1 MRITLGLTAALI
13 IIATITFRDAGTQES
28 PASIRVN
35 LDSVTIRSHP
45 TLEWAQILG
54 QVVNEGAFP
63 VGDVK
68 VNVAIIGEGGK
79 VLDAGA
85 IPVLGQ
91 TVDLNGEPN
100 DHGIL
105 PGGSAVFDDTF
116 LNVDV
121 EEVVSYDFTITYRI
135 ADNVEVLTAS
145 TLTTRLESIEIGI
158 DTNGGRISTLEAR
171 IDSIGTVAPT
181 LLGDLD
187 NDNDVDFADFLTFA
201 SQFGKTL

>member
-1 MRITLGLTAALI
+1 M
-13 IIATITFRDAGTQES
+13 
-28 PASIRVN
+28 
-35 LDSVTIRSHP
+35 
-45 TLEWAQILG
+45 
-54 QVVNEGAFP
+54 
-63 VGDVK
+63 
-68 VNVAIIGEGGK
+68 
-79 VLDAGA
+79 
-85 IPVLGQ
+85 
-91 TVDLNGEPN
+91 
-100 DHGIL
+100 
-105 PGGSAVFDDTF
+105 
-116 LNVDV
+116 